1 MVDYTLR
8 ENWDSLASLKRKI
21 DDDTKSKERVISF
34 DGVNLV
40 TNKFDYSL
48 FNGKLTRTGKGTHS

>member
-1 MVDYTLR
+1 MVDYTLK

-21 DDDTKSKERVISF
+21 DDDTKERVISF

-40 TNKFDYSL
+40 TNKFNYSL
-48 FNGKLTRTGKGTHS
+48 FNGKLTRTDKVTQS